1 MVSLLSLFG
10 LPDLPGLNKLS
21 ELGNLSELSERIE
34 LVFAGIAMMMVMMM
48 RWRTAAGRF
57 RRTRWAELGRTVGFK
72 RHENKRNSRSLTAAA
87 SDPSGLGAGRGIL
100 VSRNGNGIFLSVVAV
115 AVTVTVAGS
124 AGITGHA
131 EYCRAAAG
139 YSARKGSAAVS
150 ASYNYVEISLRKSAG
165 SEVVLD
171 SNGYSAH
178 FVIGAAAAVVI
189 VVIIIVAAA
198 VIAVV
203 IAAIAAHNIQ
213 SFRIANF
220 AYGVNTVGTQ
230 KPCFILLRD
239 KKYRQKPAQ
248 VIA

>member
-1 MVSLLSLFG
+1 
-10 LPDLPGLNKLS
+10 
-21 ELGNLSELSERIE
+21 
-34 LVFAGIAMMMVMMM
+34 MMMVMM

-57 RRTRWAELGRTVGFK
+57 RGTRRRTRGAELGRTVGLK

-87 SDPSGLGAGRGIL
+87 SDPSGLGAGRGEL
-100 VSRNGNGIFLSVVAV
+100 VSRNGNGIFLSVAAVVA
-115 AVTVTVAGS
+115 S
-124 AGITGHA
+124 AGITRHA

-230 KPCFILLRD
+230 RPCFVLFRD
-239 KKYRQKPAQ
+239 KKY
-248 VIA
+248 

>member
-1 MVSLLSLFG
+1 
-10 LPDLPGLNKLS
+10 
-21 ELGNLSELSERIE
+21 
-34 LVFAGIAMMMVMMM
+34 M

-115 AVTVTVAGS
+115 TVTGA
-124 AGITGHA
+124 AGIAGHA

-165 SEVVLD
+165 SKVVLD

-178 FVIGAAAAVVI
+178 FVIGAAAAIVI

-220 AYGVNTVGTQ
+220 AYGVNTAGTQ
-230 KPCFILLRD
+230 KPCFVLFRD

-248 VIA
+248 IFA